1 VSPPPATPPLLADP
15 TPLYRIEVPLYAEI
29 SSLTRELGIQ
39 QIGTFQDRSGEQSQL
54 NETGALPAAWSRVW
68 GNRTITSSDSGVDP
82 HFNGAIGGMQI
93 GQDLYADTNADGQ
106 RNHYGFLLGVAHA
119 SGDVSGFALGMP
131 AVQAGSLSIDA
142 GSIGAYWTH
151 IGAGGWYTD
160 TIVIGSTLTIKP
172 SSNDGVSPT
181 THGRSI
187 AGSIEAGLPLP
198 LTAGL
203 SIEPQAQ
210 VIWQHVAI
218 DDLNDGISNV
228 AVTDPSSVTARLGVR
243 LTGRIQ
249 GLGATWRPYAGVNL
263 WRYFN
268 ATSHVT
274 FDGTTDIPAQSSST
288 VADIAA
294 GVAVNLSARGSVFVS
309 MHYAMNA
316 SGARRET
323 VGGDASVRWR
333 W

>member
-1 VSPPPATPPLLADP
+1 
-15 TPLYRIEVPLYAEI
+15 
-29 SSLTRELGIQ
+29 
-39 QIGTFQDRSGEQSQL
+39 
-54 NETGALPAAWSRVW
+54 
-68 GNRTITSSDSGVDP
+68 
-82 HFNGAIGGMQI
+82 
-93 GQDLYADTNADGQ
+93 
-106 RNHYGFLLGVAHA
+106 
-119 SGDVSGFALGMP
+119 MP

-187 AGSIEAGLPLP
+187 AGSIEAGVPLP

-210 VIWQHVAI
+210 VIWQHTAI

-228 AVTDPSSVTARLGVR
+228 AFTNPNAVAARVGVR
-243 LTGRIQ
+243 VTGRIQ
-249 GLGATWRPYAGVNL
+249 GLGAAWQPYASANL

-268 ATSHVT
+268 ATSHVS
-274 FDGTTDIPAQSSST
+274 FDGSTDIPAQSSST
-288 VADIAA
+288 IADLAA

-309 MHYAMNA
+309 VHYAMNA

-323 VGGDASVRWR
+323 VGGNASVRWR

>member
-1 VSPPPATPPLLADP
+1 MSPPLQADP
-15 TPLYRIEVPLYAEI
+15 TPLYRIEVPIYAEV

-39 QIGTFQDRSGEQSQL
+39 QIGTFQDRAGDQSQL
-54 NETGALPAAWSRVW
+54 NETGALRAAWSRVW
-68 GNRTITSSDSGVDP
+68 GNRTITSSDTGVDP

-93 GQDLYADTNADGQ
+93 GQDVYANTTADGH
-106 RNHYGFLLGVAHA
+106 RDHYGFLLGVARA

-142 GSIGAYWTH
+142 GSVGAYWTH

-160 TIVIGSTLTIKP
+160 TVVIGSTLTIKP
-172 SSNDGVSPT
+172 SSNDGVSTT

-187 AGSIEAGLPLP
+187 AGSIEAGLPFP
-198 LTAGL
+198 LAAGL

-210 VIWQHVAI
+210 VIWQHTGI
-218 DDLNDGISNV
+218 DDLNDGISSV
-228 AVTDPSSVTARLGVR
+228 AFTNPNAVAARLGVR
-243 LTGRIQ
+243 LTGRMQ
-249 GLGATWRPYAGVNL
+249 ALGATWQPYARVNL
-263 WRYFN
+263 WRYFS

-274 FDGTTDIPAQSSST
+274 FDGTTDIPAQSSAT
-288 VADIAA
+288 IADIAA
-294 GVAVNLSARGSVFVS
+294 GVAVNLSARGSVFLSV
-309 MHYAMNA
+309 HYATNA

-323 VGGDASVRWR
+323 LGGDATVRWR